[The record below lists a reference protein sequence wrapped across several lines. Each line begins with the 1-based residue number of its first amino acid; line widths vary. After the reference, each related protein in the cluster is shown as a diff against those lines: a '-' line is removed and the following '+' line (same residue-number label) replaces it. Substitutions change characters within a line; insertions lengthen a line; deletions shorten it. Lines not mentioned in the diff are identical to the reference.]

1 MSNADALQYEELIG
15 TYETIKD
22 MPFAGIDFYKKSFV
36 DVDGDT
42 AEWDEFTTV
51 RQADGKLKSRGAP
64 SSSKN
69 LESHR
74 ERTSKMGYFNEN
86 FMADGDNLN
95 NLRKPGSRAKDN
107 AGKNFLSR
115 KLKKLKDMERRTEER
130 LLFSLFT
137 GTLTYTLDDVAQ
149 SIDMGTAAGNKPT
162 VGTTW
167 ATSTTNIIGDILA
180 YKAVAVEGSGRAIT
194 TAWVNQT
201 VVNYLLNNDSIQQFV
216 GGNGLGARMVRTGEI
231 GVIAGV
237 KFIQNDAVYYNGSTT
252 VNFVPDDVVF
262 MTPDPDDWL
271 SYQKGSVTI
280 TENDEMKVVPSPG
293 MWAVTSDDPVGKKV
307 IVKSC
312 FLPVLTAPDAIVYV
326 ADVTP

>member
-15 TYETIKD
+15 TYDTIKD
-22 MPFAGIDFYKKSFV
+22 TPFAGIDFYKNSFV

-42 AEWDEFTTV
+42 AEWDEFTAV
-51 RQADGKLKSRGAP
+51 RQADGELKSRGSS

-95 NLRKPGSRAKDN
+95 NLRSPGSKAKDN

-115 KLKKLKDMERRTEER
+115 KLKHLKDMERRTEER
-130 LLFSLFT
+130 LLFSLLT
-137 GTLTYTLDDVAQ
+137 GTLTYTLDGVAQ
-149 SIDMGTAAGNKPT
+149 SIDMGTDAANKPT
-162 VGTTW
+162 VSVSW
-167 ATSTTNIIGDILA
+167 ATASTNIIGDILA
-180 YKAVAVEGSGRAIT
+180 YKAVAVEGSGRQIT
-194 TAWVNQT
+194 TAWVNQK

-216 GGNGLGARMVRTGEI
+216 GGGGLGERMVKTGQI
-231 GVIAGV
+231 GMIAGV
-237 KFIQNDAVYYNGSTT
+237 NFIQNDAVYFNGSTT

-262 MTPDPDDWL
+262 MTPDPADWL
-271 SYQKGSVTI
+271 TYQKGSVAI
-280 TENDEMKVVPSPG
+280 KENGEMKIVPSPG
-293 MWAVTSDDPVGKKV
+293 IWSVTKDDPVGEKV

-326 ADVTP
+326 SDVTP